1 MLSPLQISPR
11 SLIFPRVFCSTPRR
25 RSSLSSIETGRCPI
39 VSISLLLQILIFLI
53 ILIGSALLAK
63 TYFQN
68 AKVSK
73 EDRETWK
80 KNAMSHNK
88 KLDEFLSKKDDKS
101 YGEFLHPKTSRFQP
115 KLPFRI
121 DGSGEVMK
129 RVKSQMEQTI
139 GATSVI
145 HSSGE
150 VYKEVLLVTY
160 NYMTEGKLGE
170 KFVEG
175 SGKVTRVWVYENGW
189 KLVHEHM
196 SEN

>member
-1 MLSPLQISPR
+1 MLVPWRLQEPQV
-11 SLIFPRVFCSTPRR
+11 SL
-25 RSSLSSIETGRCPI
+25 G
-39 VSISLLLQILIFLI
+39 LLLQILVFLVI
-53 ILIGSALLAK
+53 VIGGGMLAK
-63 TYFQN
+63 IYFQK
-68 AKVSK
+68 AKVTK

-80 KNAMSHNK
+80 KNAISHNK
-88 KLDEFLSKKDDKS
+88 RLDEALTKKDDKA
-101 YGEFLHPKTSRFQP
+101 YGEFLHPKASRFQP

-121 DGSGEVMK
+121 DGSGEVLK

-150 VYKEVLLVTY
+150 VYREVLLVTY